1 VRFLLDNNLSQGLAV
16 GLREAGHDVLHVRDM
31 DLGAADD
38 ETVLAFARDEDRVL
52 MSADTDFGGILA
64 RSSGCNR
71 PSVILFRRDGG
82 RRPAE
87 QLSLLLA
94 NLAQFADA
102 LDAGSLVV
110 LTDRLIRVRD
120 LPLIP

>member
-1 VRFLLDNNLSQGLAV
+1 MRFLLDNNLSQGLAV
-16 GLREAGHDVLHVRDM
+16 GLREAGHDVVHVRDVK
-31 DLGAADD
+31 LGAADD
-38 ETVLAFARDEDRVL
+38 ETVLAFARDEERIL
-52 MSADTDFGGILA
+52 ISADTDFGGILA
-64 RSSGCNR
+64 RSGCNR

-87 QLSLLLA
+87 QLALLLA
-94 NLAQFADA
+94 NLSQLADA
-102 LDAGSLVV
+102 LDAGSMVI